1 MQKPKRSFRISFI
14 LGFVFLISSWLNGQT
29 IPLEKRIF
37 ILSKA
42 YASIGIYFAHWEDSK
57 IKPENLDV
65 VYQDY
70 LKKAIGTETRRDF
83 DLLMLEFVALLNN
96 SHTRYWDD
104 ILNKG
109 AKTLGFSW
117 VVLNGQWVVTNTSI
131 DGLKRGDVVAK
142 INGKPVDAV
151 YSEYS
156 KYMNASGE
164 RARLNAA
171 PYWLP
176 LFVPD
181 SYSLEFIDERGKINE
196 LKVDRTKLAIRSEK
210 RKTEGDWIEK
220 NKIAY
225 IKIPSFGE
233 PHFENDAL
241 ELVKRYKKAP
251 ALIIDVRGN
260 TGGSTPGKLI
270 QALMDR
276 PYRWYEEST
285 PMILA
290 SFRED
295 FYDSQFLKRSDYNKA
310 ENTIFTGKLVI
321 LIDRMTGSAAE
332 DFVVSFKDN
341 GRATLM
347 GEKTHGST
355 GQPYIYDF
363 GDGIK
368 IFVGAKRA
376 YMPDGSRFE
385 GVGIA
390 PDVEIKL
397 EKIDLR
403 KGKDKIFDMALEVSR
418 RYLEK

>member
-1 MQKPKRSFRISFI
+1 MQEPKRSVRASLI
-14 LGFVFLISSWLNGQT
+14 LGLVFLISSRLNGQT

-42 YASIGIYFAHWEDSK
+42 YASIGTYFAHWEDSK
-57 IKPENLDV
+57 IKPEKLDE
-65 VYQDY
+65 VYQEF
-70 LKKAIGTETRRDF
+70 LKRAIGIEARRDF
-83 DLLMLEFVALLNN
+83 DLLMLEFIALFNN

-109 AKTLGFSW
+109 AKPLGFSW
-117 VVLNGQWVVTNTSI
+117 VVLNGQWVVTSTSI
-131 DGLKRGDVVAK
+131 DGLKRGSVISK
-142 INGKPVDAV
+142 INGKPVDSV

-181 SYSLEFIDERGKINE
+181 SFLLEFIDQKGKINA
-196 LKVDRTKLAIRSEK
+196 LKVDRTKLALPSER

-233 PHFENDAL
+233 PRFENDAL
-241 ELVKRYKKAP
+241 ELVKRYKKAR

-260 TGGSTPGKLI
+260 TGGSTPSHLI

-290 SFRED
+290 GFRED
-295 FYDSQFLKRSDYNKA
+295 FYDSHFLRRFDYKKP
-310 ENTIFTGKLVI
+310 ENTIFSGKLII

-332 DFVVSFKDN
+332 DFIVSFKDN

-347 GEKTHGST
+347 GEKTQGST

-390 PDVEIKL
+390 PDIEIKL
-397 EKIDLR
+397 ERTDLGE
-403 KGKDKIFDMALEVSR
+403 GKDKILDTALEVSR
-418 RYLEK
+418 K